1 MIDRKSL
8 REVAKYTP
16 ATSGD
21 HEFIW
26 LQSEAEGAISN
37 EERLWCDDKVWG
49 ACSGGDEPTCYVRA
63 DIAVDLLDRLDRVEG
78 LLRRAGAAFS
88 PAVGCY
94 EDWFRNVGSSAMYFE
109 EYEAELKTAN
119 DLLDEIDGALNDRP

>member
-78 LLRRAGAAFS
+78 LLRRAGEVLEPFATAANRYD
-88 PAVGCY
+88 PD
-94 EDWFRNVGSSAMYFE
+94 EDDGGLPVWDFE
-109 EYEAELKTAN
+109 PKTGELRAARVVAAEIEETLK
-119 DLLDEIDGALNDRP
+119 